1 MSVDEKKILETF
13 AKVIPKLTER
23 EKDRLL
29 WIGEGIALKIE
40 DQDKE
45 KQTA

>member
-1 MSVDEKKILETF
+1 MTAEEIKILETF
-13 AKVIPKLTER
+13 ARVIPKLNDR

-29 WIGEGIALKIE
+29 WIGEGIALKTE
-40 DQDKE
+40 EQE

>member
-1 MSVDEKKILETF
+1 MTVEEKKIIETF
-13 AKVIPKLTER
+13 KNIIPKLNER

-29 WIGEGIALKIE
+29 WIGEGISLKTAE
-40 DQDKE
+40 QE